1 MKKVS
6 TVKKMQKGG
15 AKESPL
21 ARQERIAEEFKP
33 APMAKS
39 LRTGPVNTVY
49 YRTPEGAYDLTPP
62 KNKNN
67 VFEKTSKTLSKKL
80 AAGAKPKSKFGG
92 PVNVQPGK
100 IGKIRSSN
108 DQGYTAIGKREPAR
122 IIKKTITKKK

>member
-1 MKKVS
+1 MKKVT

-21 ARQERIAEEFKP
+21 ARQERIAAEFKP

-49 YRTPEGAYDLTPP
+49 YKTPAGAYDLTPA

-92 PVNVQPGK
+92 PVNVQRGK
-100 IGKIRSSN
+100 IGKIRSAN